1 VKARFNLL
9 NTKRTSTSLV
19 QKIEQQSAA
28 DKVIVLQVYI

>member
-19 QKIEQQSAA
+19 QKIETTECSR
-28 DKVIVLQVYI
+28 